1 MKIYQLLVLMG
12 LSIIFNACDDK
23 KQVDT
28 IVYDANVYTV
38 NDDFEMVTAFAIKD
52 GRFVSIGE
60 SEFILDHFKAV
71 KYIDA
76 GTRPVYPG
84 FNDGHSH
91 FLGYG
96 LSQTISANLV
106 GTKSFD
112 EVIDRIKDHFGNN
125 PSEWLLGR
133 GWDQNDWPDKQFPT
147 KEKLDKT
154 FPETAVVLR
163 RIDGHALIANSE
175 AMRRANI
182 VPESFVEGGE
192 VISINGE
199 PTGVFIDNAMDLVE
213 AVIPGATKDQ
223 KIKALKVAE
232 ENCFEVGLT
241 TVSDAGLHK
250 ADILLM
256 DAMHKDNSLKM
267 RIYAMMSPT
276 EENFNYFFET
286 GPYNSG
292 RLSVSSVKLYIDGAL
307 GSRGA
312 LLLEPYSDDPEN
324 IGLQLHPE
332 VYYEEICQMA
342 YDAGFQVNT
351 HAIGDSGNRIM
362 LRTYANQLMGE
373 NDRRWRVEHAQIVNP
388 DDLNYFKDY
397 NIIPSVQSTHCT
409 SDMYWADE
417 RLGKER
423 IKHAYAYQDL
433 LYQNGWFVNGTDFPV
448 EDISPIKTFY
458 AAVGRKDAEG
468 WPEGGFQM
476 ENAIS
481 REDALRSITIW
492 PAKGSFEESFKGSIE
507 PGKAADFVI
516 LDQDIMKIQEQNILD
531 TKVFAT
537 YIGGV
542 AVFKK
547 D

>member
-1 MKIYQLLVLMG
+1 MKIYHVLILLGVM
-12 LSIIFNACDDK
+12 IIFNACDDK
-23 KQVDT
+23 KQVDM

-60 SEFILDHFKAV
+60 SEFILNNFKAV

-76 GTRPVYPG
+76 GTRPIYPG

-96 LSQTISANLV
+96 VSQTISANLV

-133 GWDQNDWPDKQFPT
+133 GWDQNDWRDKQFPT
-147 KEKLDKT
+147 KDKLDEA

-182 VPESFVEGGE
+182 VPELFVEGGE
-192 VISINGE
+192 IISINGE

-213 AVIPGATKDQ
+213 AVIPDATKDQ
-223 KIKALKVAE
+223 KIEALKIAE
-232 ENCFEVGLT
+232 ENCFKVGLT

-256 DAMHKDNSLKM
+256 DEMHKDNSLKM
-267 RIYAMMSPT
+267 RVYAMMSPS
-276 EENFNYFFET
+276 EENFNYFFEI

-312 LLLEPYSDDPEN
+312 LLLKPYSDDPEN
-324 IGLQLHPE
+324 IGLQLYPE

-351 HAIGDSGNRIM
+351 HAIGDSGNRNM
-362 LRTYANQLMGE
+362 LETYAKYLQGK
-373 NDRRWRVEHAQIVNP
+373 NDKRWRVEHAQIVNP
-388 DDLNYFKDY
+388 DDLSYFKDY
-397 NIIPSVQSTHCT
+397 NIIPSIQSTHCT

-423 IKHAYAYQDL
+423 VKHAYAYQDL
-433 LYQNGWFVNGTDFPV
+433 LDQNGWFVNGTDFPV

-458 AAVGRKDAEG
+458 AAVARKDADG

-481 REDALRSITIW
+481 REDAMRSITIW
-492 PAKGSFEESFKGSIE
+492 PAKGSFEEAIKGSIE
-507 PGKAADFVI
+507 PGKVADFVI
-516 LDQDIMKIQEQNILD
+516 LDQDIMKIDEQNILE

-537 YIGGV
+537 YLGGEE
-542 AVFKK
+542 VFKK